1 MAMLIEAYGAEGA
14 IALGDRYSFSYLK
27 DLIGQTA
34 EMRKSDEDREQ
45 EVLDEKEQDFFEK
58 NKHQT
63 IKISDDEGETQKIP
77 VSMFAV
83 SADDLFGDDN

>member
-14 IALGDRYSFSYLK
+14 IALGDRYSFAYLK

-34 EMRKSDEDREQ
+34 EMRKSDEDRASEI
-45 EVLDEKEQDFFEK
+45 LDEKEQDFFEK
-58 NKHQT
+58 NKSRS
-63 IKISDDEGETQKIP
+63 IKLVDNEGETQKIP

-83 SADDLFGDDN
+83 NTDDLFGDDK